1 MADAQHPPQ
10 QMVGQTNQTQ
20 LDNHTNQTPRQIN
33 QDEGLWTIIK
43 LMERYGI
50 AKDTLTKRMAY
61 LKILPRK
68 MGNYSYLDDE
78 QLAYMDEL
86 HAHIQQTGRI
96 ILLQKLRGVIS

>member
-1 MADAQHPPQ
+1 MADTQHPPQ
-10 QMVGQTNQTQ
+10 QMVGQKEKK
-20 LDNHTNQTPRQIN
+20 LDEHTNRTPRQVN

-43 LMERYGI
+43 LMERNGI
-50 AKDTLTKRMAY
+50 GNPLMKRMAY

-86 HAHIQQTGRI
+86 HAHIQQTGRT

>member
-1 MADAQHPPQ
+1 MADTQHPPQ
-10 QMVGQTNQTQ
+10 QMVGQTDQK
-20 LDNHTNQTPRQIN
+20 LDEHTNRTPRQIN

-50 AKDTLTKRMAY
+50 GKGRLMKRMAY

-68 MGNYSYLDDE
+68 MGNHSYLDNE

-86 HAHIQQTGRI
+86 HAHIQQTGRT

>member
-1 MADAQHPPQ
+1 MVDTQHPPQ
-10 QMVGQTNQTQ
+10 QMVGQTDQK
-20 LDNHTNQTPRQIN
+20 LDEHTNRKPRQIN

-50 AKDTLTKRMAY
+50 GKDPLMKRMAY

-78 QLAYMDEL
+78 QLVYMDEL